1 MRLKRFLSAAIAA
14 IMVSG
19 LLPSAVLAAQKE
31 EGTVTA
37 SKFLQNTE
45 PDEDGN
51 YTVKMTI
58 EGVQYTESTEA
69 GADVVLAVDTSGS
82 MSSKVSK
89 SKKCQSTSF
98 KEEERQWTDW
108 FGGIHEYTVY
118 VCEECQA
125 EFDRKPNN
133 ICGRRL
139 AGKTRM
145 EVAKEA
151 AEGFVDQILNGEQDN
166 TLAVIGFNGAYERG
180 G

>member
-58 EGVQYTESTEA
+58 EGVQYTESTET

-82 MSSKVSK
+82 MSGKVSK
-89 SKKCQSTSF
+89 DKRCQSTTF
-98 KEEERQWTDW
+98 TKEEREYTDW
-108 FGGIHEYTVY
+108 FGEIMSILYTY
-118 VCEECQA
+118 VMNA
-125 EFDRKPNN
+125 ERSSTGSQINAMKGLRERQEWMWRRKP
-133 ICGRRL
+133 RRAL
-139 AGKTRM
+139 SNR
-145 EVAKEA
+145 
-151 AEGFVDQILNGEQDN
+151 F
-166 TLAVIGFNGAYERG
+166 
-180 G
+180 